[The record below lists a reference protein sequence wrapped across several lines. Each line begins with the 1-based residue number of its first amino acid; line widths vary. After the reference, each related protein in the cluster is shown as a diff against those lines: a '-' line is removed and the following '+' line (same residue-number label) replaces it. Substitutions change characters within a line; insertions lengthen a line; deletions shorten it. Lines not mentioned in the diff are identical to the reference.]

1 LIINT
6 FEEFDIFSNAMAG
19 LTDKQKKLLD
29 QRRGM
34 YPDTLGAQ
42 EMLNNISSE
51 DDPNDP
57 ATIEDIQK
65 YYG

>member
-1 LIINT
+1 
-6 FEEFDIFSNAMAG
+6 
-19 LTDKQKKLLD
+19 
-29 QRRGM
+29 M

>member
-1 LIINT
+1 LIIST

-34 YPDTLGAQ
+34 YPDSLGAQ
-42 EMLNNISSE
+42 EMLNHISSE
-51 DDPNDP
+51 DD
-57 ATIEDIQK
+57 TK
-65 YYG
+65 